1 MATNNKYGFKFLTA
15 QGQWVNDNLEVVNPY
30 LISLS
35 KQKRLCVKCHKPT
48 AFRPTLD
55 PNAAQEYCPHCGC
68 TMAVQEAP
76 KDMQVPR
83 NIGNYARVQECLALP
98 VTPLFIQN
106 GKQMS
111 PNQTPEPTPKPSTSP
126 SLKLIK

>member
-1 MATNNKYGFKFLTA
+1 MTENKYHFKHLTA
-15 QGQWVNDNLEVVNPY
+15 QGKWVNENLEVVNPY

-76 KDMQVPR
+76 ADMRVSDD
-83 NIGNYARVQECLALP
+83 IGNYARVSEVWELP
-98 VTPLFIQN
+98 VMPIHI
-106 GKQMS
+106 GKPQE
-111 PNQTPEPTPKPSTSP
+111 NPTQGRN
-126 SLKLIK
+126 LKLV